1 MNRYSQRL
9 FKTDSV
15 DSLNQ
20 DIKIG
25 VNLVSNYRELPDD
38 EITEVVNAYEVFNE
52 ERNNSYKY
60 RLIGT
65 VRVLASNP
73 LLDISGNDSL
83 VIFDNNVFRNQNPLD
98 ESIIDVTD
106 STDYTYE
113 QSYKVHFKELDGW
126 FGYYDPNL
134 ASTSKCKFIDLSPKR
149 ESFNIIDSG
158 NTNWYFCMT
167 YPYDIDDTHV
177 LVNGGLL
184 IVDTGSALI
193 GGAQKMILITAV
205 KHNLVAGDKIR
216 LSNTGSFDGYYD
228 VIRLGYDNGDLREY
242 AFVID
247 LDAGSFVVGS
257 GVYARITKIYYG
269 EPSVYYFRKFRRIT
283 EVNNYDAYNIA
294 YSQNIYGD
302 KISQIVFHGGSGN
315 TIDIELG
322 EYRDNLGRPLS
333 EIYITAIK
341 GKFYMSGQKSFSD
354 IKSGIDIPF
363 IGGVSNYLHV
373 PDIRRIHNVAT
384 HPIQSH
390 YPLESNIT
398 HSDLIFYGDVVEYNK
413 FLLKE
418 YVLAEVNH
426 RFNTTNRDITIQ
438 PSLPNSSNFVMGPR
452 PEGYMYKPHHRI
464 EIRRF
469 SSYIERGDS
478 SVVGIPDYAT
488 LLNNNQYIWRD
499 LLSLGFNDGGYET
512 ALDYPFLNGAHY
524 IHTNIL
530 LNVRRQDPFNQYG
543 LYYGNFPRDP
553 FGDRVDLNNFN
564 GKVGENAC

>member
-1 MNRYSQRL
+1 VIRL
-9 FKTDSV
+9 
-15 DSLNQ
+15 
-20 DIKIG
+20 G
-25 VNLVSNYRELPDD
+25 Y
-38 EITEVVNAYEVFNE
+38 
-52 ERNNSYKY
+52 
-60 RLIGT
+60 
-65 VRVLASNP
+65 
-73 LLDISGNDSL
+73 
-83 VIFDNNVFRNQNPLD
+83 DNGDLSEYAFV
-98 ESIIDVTD
+98 
-106 STDYTYE
+106 
-113 QSYKVHFKELDGW
+113 
-126 FGYYDPNL
+126 
-134 ASTSKCKFIDLSPKR
+134 IDLDAG
-149 ESFNIIDSG
+149 SFVVGSIDSG
-158 NTNWYFCMT
+158 NTNWYFCVT

-216 LSNTGSFDGYYD
+216 LSNTGLFDGYYD

-302 KISQIVFHGGSGN
+302 KISQIIFHGGSGN

-363 IGGVSNYLHV
+363 IGGVSNYLDI

-438 PSLPNSSNFVMGPR
+438 PSLPNSPNFVMGPR

-553 FGDRVDLNNFN
+553 FGDRVDLNNYN

>member
-1 MNRYSQRL
+1 
-9 FKTDSV
+9 
-15 DSLNQ
+15 
-20 DIKIG
+20 
-25 VNLVSNYRELPDD
+25 
-38 EITEVVNAYEVFNE
+38 
-52 ERNNSYKY
+52 
-60 RLIGT
+60 
-65 VRVLASNP
+65 
-73 LLDISGNDSL
+73 
-83 VIFDNNVFRNQNPLD
+83 
-98 ESIIDVTD
+98 
-106 STDYTYE
+106 
-113 QSYKVHFKELDGW
+113 
-126 FGYYDPNL
+126 
-134 ASTSKCKFIDLSPKR
+134 
-149 ESFNIIDSG
+149 
-158 NTNWYFCMT
+158 
-167 YPYDIDDTHV
+167 
-177 LVNGGLL
+177 
-184 IVDTGSALI
+184 
-193 GGAQKMILITAV
+193 
-205 KHNLVAGDKIR
+205 
-216 LSNTGSFDGYYD
+216 
-228 VIRLGYDNGDLREY
+228 
-242 AFVID
+242 
-247 LDAGSFVVGS
+247 
-257 GVYARITKIYYG
+257 
-269 EPSVYYFRKFRRIT
+269 
-283 EVNNYDAYNIA
+283 
-294 YSQNIYGD
+294 
-302 KISQIVFHGGSGN
+302 
-315 TIDIELG
+315 
-322 EYRDNLGRPLS
+322 
-333 EIYITAIK
+333 
-341 GKFYMSGQKSFSD
+341 MSGQKSFSD

-363 IGGVSNYLHV
+363 IGGVSNYLDI

-438 PSLPNSSNFVMGPR
+438 PSLPNSPNFVMGPR

-553 FGDRVDLNNFN
+553 FGDRVDLNNYN